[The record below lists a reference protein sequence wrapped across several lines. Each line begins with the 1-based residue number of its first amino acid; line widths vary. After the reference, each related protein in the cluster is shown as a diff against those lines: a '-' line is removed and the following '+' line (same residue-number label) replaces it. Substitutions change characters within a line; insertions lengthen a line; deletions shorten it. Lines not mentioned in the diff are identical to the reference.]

1 MTIQNWKLARQSF
14 NTMRNNVPACPESD
28 SFTHDHAN
36 VGDYVRA
43 ECQFIDLLKMPDL
56 DAQFRARTAL
66 VRDFEQALDD
76 ALHMAYGKTGAGEPT
91 AHLFVQRLLYRIY
104 RLNLFWYDD
113 LSHYVNERS
122 IYLHD
127 VRNRIE
133 ASWQPWEQAQLGSI
147 EPDITDI
154 SQALIE
160 RTQRDLDPPFSAD
173 DYFYRDKMTLAG
185 YRLLLAIASLDGLVE
200 ASQLSRILGGAANPV
215 HARLSRLLL
224 EEYGFGH
231 LERKH
236 SSYFIKM
243 LREVGMRTEPEA
255 YFKLVPWE
263 VLALTNQSFLF
274 SERRRYFLRY
284 IGGLL
289 YFEVSVPAAFRH
301 YQAAAKRLGI
311 PEDGRAYWDLHIHA
325 DERHGRWMLYDV
337 ALPLVN
343 MYPQHAWEIVYGY
356 DQQRSMSARAGGAVT
371 RAVRAAQQP
380 QAVPLA

>member
-1 MTIQNWKLARQSF
+1 
-14 NTMRNNVPACPESD
+14 
-28 SFTHDHAN
+28 
-36 VGDYVRA
+36 
-43 ECQFIDLLKMPDL
+43 
-56 DAQFRARTAL
+56 
-66 VRDFEQALDD
+66 
-76 ALHMAYGKTGAGEPT
+76 
-91 AHLFVQRLLYRIY
+91 
-104 RLNLFWYDD
+104 
-113 LSHYVNERS
+113 
-122 IYLHD
+122 
-127 VRNRIE
+127 
-133 ASWQPWEQAQLGSI
+133 
-147 EPDITDI
+147 
-154 SQALIE
+154 
-160 RTQRDLDPPFSAD
+160 
-173 DYFYRDKMTLAG
+173 
-185 YRLLLAIASLDGLVE
+185 
-200 ASQLSRILGGAANPV
+200 
-215 HARLSRLLL
+215 
-224 EEYGFGH
+224 GFGH

-243 LREVGMRTEPEA
+243 LQEVGMRTEPEA